1 MFYLNRVSVALF
13 VVLSGGTGLFG
24 SSLFDDIGEV
34 RSVEIESFS
43 AESKINSIVL
53 AWTMKSVVEGGQFQ
67 VLRSE
72 SFGEN
77 YELLTAVS
85 SDFRFWIDY
94 KVEIDKYYYY
104 RLLFTDHDGNTVAE
118 SNYLPQ
124 FAKPMELP
132 INIEKVMSHGSN
144 ITSEDVILSTVYSH
158 EMDITSVDENE
169 FTRPTTLYDL
179 FCKMVLDPILFG
191 SDMETRNNLIW
202 LDASSQSG
210 LVMRMNMEPQV
221 PDVLRLQ
228 VYDNFT
234 SYLQGEIDS
243 SELPLAIQLEI
254 VFRLEELADSD
265 YPGQLIDEYE
275 KYSEIF
281 RNSPVGTML
290 PNEQWIAPDRNNFSD
305 LLDQWLEQ
313 LYDIKDVLG
322 EDNYPLISEIGV
334 TASGEIHWIEFLAMG
349 GQNFQA
355 NEYSISASGEEFYE
369 LPDEIWKPGLTYVI
383 PFSEL
388 NDNLWIKE
396 IIVVENQDKV
406 VDDFIIPSQLHE
418 GSISRDLRGDIWLHE
433 EPSPNRLTHDT
444 SFPILINE
452 YAVMQETDRS
462 ELLMEP
468 VVRSRL
474 TLEILSI
481 ESDKIDLSSRLRID
495 FGSED
500 IEPMELT
507 SWNIF
512 DEFSTFTVDC
522 PDLENPLFVTLQL
535 YDSEESW
542 IDLQHLILKPSE
554 LVHKSRIP
562 DGAVWID
569 DAPFSFG
576 ESNSRQSVGSQSLG
590 LPEVFALYQNFPNP
604 FNYSTTIKFDLLE
617 SAVVTLVVIDAAGR
631 EVTEF
636 LLDTPLNQGQYNYTL
651 SVEGMSSGI
660 YFVTL
665 KAVVEDNL
673 PIVDSRKMIFLK

>member
-85 SDFRFWIDY
+85 SDLRFWIDY
-94 KVEIDKYYYY
+94 KVEIDEYYYY

-132 INIEKVMSHGSN
+132 NNIEKVMSHGSN

-210 LVMRMNMEPQV
+210 LAMRMNMEPQV

-234 SYLQGEIDS
+234 SYLQGEDES

-281 RNSPVGTML
+281 RNSPVGTVL

-388 NDNLWIKE
+388 NDNLRIKE

-406 VDDFIIPSQLHE
+406 VDDFIIPSQLQE

-433 EPSPNRLTHDT
+433 EPSPNRLTHDA

-500 IEPMELT
+500 VEPMELT

-535 YDSEESW
+535 YDSEEGW

-554 LVHKSRIP
+554 FVHKSRIP

-569 DAPFSFG
+569 DAPFTFG

-631 EVTEF
+631 EVAEF

>member
-132 INIEKVMSHGSN
+132 NNIEKVMSHGSN

-210 LVMRMNMEPQV
+210 LAMRMNMEPQV

-281 RNSPVGTML
+281 RNSPVGTVL

-406 VDDFIIPSQLHE
+406 VDDFIIPSQLQE

-500 IEPMELT
+500 VEPMELT

-535 YDSEESW
+535 YDSEEGW

>member
-77 YELLTAVS
+77 YELLTVVS
-85 SDFRFWIDY
+85 SDLRFWIDY
-94 KVEIDKYYYY
+94 KVEIDEYYYY

-132 INIEKVMSHGSN
+132 NNIEKVMSHGSN
-144 ITSEDVILSTVYSH
+144 IRSEDVILSTVYSH

-210 LVMRMNMEPQV
+210 LAMRMNMEPQV

-234 SYLQGEIDS
+234 SYLQGEDES

-275 KYSEIF
+275 KYLEIF
-281 RNSPVGTML
+281 RNSPVGTVL
-290 PNEQWIAPDRNNFSD
+290 PHEQWIAPDRNNFSD

-388 NDNLWIKE
+388 NDNLRIKE

-406 VDDFIIPSQLHE
+406 VDDFIIPSQLQE

-468 VVRSRL
+468 VVHSRL

-500 IEPMELT
+500 VEPMELT

-522 PDLENPLFVTLQL
+522 PVLENPLFVTLQL
-535 YDSEESW
+535 YDSEEGW
-542 IDLQHLILKPSE
+542 IDQQHLILKPSE

-590 LPEVFALYQNFPNP
+590 LPDVFALYQNFPNP

-631 EVTEF
+631 EVAEF

>member
-85 SDFRFWIDY
+85 SDLRFWIDY
-94 KVEIDKYYYY
+94 KVEIDEYYYY

-132 INIEKVMSHGSN
+132 NNIEKVMSHGSN

-210 LVMRMNMEPQV
+210 LAMRMNMEPQV

-234 SYLQGEIDS
+234 SYLQGEDES

-406 VDDFIIPSQLHE
+406 VDDFIIPSQLQE

-481 ESDKIDLSSRLRID
+481 EPNNIDFSSRLRID

-500 IEPMELT
+500 VEPMELT

-535 YDSEESW
+535 YDSEEGW

>member
-132 INIEKVMSHGSN
+132 NNIEKVMSHGSN

-210 LVMRMNMEPQV
+210 LAMRMNMEPQV

-281 RNSPVGTML
+281 RNSPVGTVL

-500 IEPMELT
+500 VEPMELT

-535 YDSEESW
+535 YDSEEGW

>member
-1 MFYLNRVSVALF
+1 MFYLNRVSIALF

-24 SSLFDDIGEV
+24 SSPFDDIGEV

-85 SDFRFWIDY
+85 SDLRFWIDY
-94 KVEIDKYYYY
+94 KVEIDEYYYY

-132 INIEKVMSHGSN
+132 NNIEKVMSHGSN

-210 LVMRMNMEPQV
+210 LAMHMNMEPQV

-228 VYDNFT
+228 VYNNFT
-234 SYLQGEIDS
+234 SYLQGEDES

-355 NEYSISASGEEFYE
+355 NEFSISASGEEYYE
-369 LPDEIWKPGLTYVI
+369 LPDEIWTPGLTYVF

-388 NDNLWIKE
+388 NDNLRIKE

-406 VDDFIIPSQLHE
+406 VDDFIIPSQLEE

-433 EPSPNRLTHDT
+433 EPSPNRLTHDKF
-444 SFPILINE
+444 FPILINE

-468 VVRSRL
+468 VVHSRL

-500 IEPMELT
+500 VEPMELT

-522 PDLENPLFVTLQL
+522 PDLENPLFITLQL
-535 YDSEESW
+535 YDSEEGW
-542 IDLQHLILKPSE
+542 IDQQHLILKPSE

-590 LPEVFALYQNFPNP
+590 LPDVFALYQNFPNP

>member
-1 MFYLNRVSVALF
+1 MFYLNRVSIALF

-85 SDFRFWIDY
+85 SDLRFWIDY
-94 KVEIDKYYYY
+94 KVEIDEYYYY

-132 INIEKVMSHGSN
+132 NNIEKVMSHGSN
-144 ITSEDVILSTVYSH
+144 ITSEDVIISTVYSH

-210 LVMRMNMEPQV
+210 LAMRMNMEPQV

-234 SYLQGEIDS
+234 SYLQGEDES

-275 KYSEIF
+275 KYLEIF
-281 RNSPVGTML
+281 RNSPVGTVL
-290 PNEQWIAPDRNNFSD
+290 PHEQWIAPDRNNFSD

-369 LPDEIWKPGLTYVI
+369 LPDEIWTPGLTYVF

-388 NDNLWIKE
+388 NDNLRIKE

-406 VDDFIIPSQLHE
+406 VDDFIIPSQLQE

-468 VVRSRL
+468 VVHSRL

-500 IEPMELT
+500 VEPMELT

-522 PDLENPLFVTLQL
+522 PVLENPLFVTLQL
-535 YDSEESW
+535 YDSEEGW
-542 IDLQHLILKPSE
+542 IDQQHLILKPSE

-590 LPEVFALYQNFPNP
+590 LPDVFALYQNFPNP

-631 EVTEF
+631 EVAEF

>member
-85 SDFRFWIDY
+85 SDLRFWIDY
-94 KVEIDKYYYY
+94 KVEIDEYYYY

-132 INIEKVMSHGSN
+132 NNIEKVMSHGSN
-144 ITSEDVILSTVYSH
+144 ITSEDVIISTVYSH

-210 LVMRMNMEPQV
+210 LAMRMNMEPQV

-234 SYLQGEIDS
+234 SYLQGEDES

-388 NDNLWIKE
+388 NDNLRIKE

-406 VDDFIIPSQLHE
+406 VDDFIIPSQLQE

-500 IEPMELT
+500 VEPMELT

-535 YDSEESW
+535 YDSEEGW

-631 EVTEF
+631 EVAEF

>member
-1 MFYLNRVSVALF
+1 MFYLNRVSIALF

-85 SDFRFWIDY
+85 SDLRFWIDY
-94 KVEIDKYYYY
+94 KVEIDEYYYY

-132 INIEKVMSHGSN
+132 NNIEKVMSHGSN

-210 LVMRMNMEPQV
+210 LAMRMNMEPQV

-234 SYLQGEIDS
+234 SYLQGEDES

-281 RNSPVGTML
+281 RNSPVGTVL

-313 LYDIKDVLG
+313 LYGIKDVLG

-388 NDNLWIKE
+388 NDNLRIKE

-406 VDDFIIPSQLHE
+406 VDDFIIPSQLQE

-433 EPSPNRLTHDT
+433 EPSPNRLTHDK

-481 ESDKIDLSSRLRID
+481 QSDKIDLSSRLRID

-500 IEPMELT
+500 VEPMELT

-535 YDSEESW
+535 YDSEEGW

-554 LVHKSRIP
+554 LIHKSRIP

>member
-85 SDFRFWIDY
+85 SDLRFWIDY
-94 KVEIDKYYYY
+94 KVEIDEYYYY

-132 INIEKVMSHGSN
+132 NNIEKVMSHGSN
-144 ITSEDVILSTVYSH
+144 ITSEDVIISTVYSH

-179 FCKMVLDPILFG
+179 FCKIVLDPILFG

-210 LVMRMNMEPQV
+210 LAMRMNMEPQV

-234 SYLQGEIDS
+234 SYLQGEDES

-281 RNSPVGTML
+281 RNSPVGTVL

-388 NDNLWIKE
+388 NDNLRIKE

-406 VDDFIIPSQLHE
+406 VDDFIIPSQLQE

-500 IEPMELT
+500 VEPMELT

-535 YDSEESW
+535 YDSEEGW

>member
-85 SDFRFWIDY
+85 SDLRFWIDY
-94 KVEIDKYYYY
+94 KVEIDEYYYY

-132 INIEKVMSHGSN
+132 NNIEKVMSHGSN

-210 LVMRMNMEPQV
+210 LAMRMNMEPQV

-234 SYLQGEIDS
+234 SYLQGEDES

-254 VFRLEELADSD
+254 VFRLEELQDSD

-275 KYSEIF
+275 KYTEIF
-281 RNSPVGTML
+281 RNSAVGTVL
-290 PNEQWIAPDRNNFSD
+290 PNEQWIAPDRNNFSH

-322 EDNYPLISEIGV
+322 ENNYPLISEIGV
-334 TASGEIHWIEFLAMG
+334 TASGGIHWIEFLAMG

-388 NDNLWIKE
+388 NDNLRIKE

-406 VDDFIIPSQLHE
+406 VDDFIIPSQLQE

-433 EPSPNRLTHDT
+433 EPSPNRLTHDK

-468 VVRSRL
+468 VVHSRL

-500 IEPMELT
+500 VEPMELT

-535 YDSEESW
+535 YDSEEGW

-576 ESNSRQSVGSQSLG
+576 EPNSRQSVGSQSLG

-631 EVTEF
+631 EVAEF

>member
-1 MFYLNRVSVALF
+1 MFYLNRVSIALF

-85 SDFRFWIDY
+85 SDLRFWIDY
-94 KVEIDKYYYY
+94 KVEIDEYYYY

-132 INIEKVMSHGSN
+132 NNIEKVMSHGSN

-210 LVMRMNMEPQV
+210 LAMRMNMEPQV

-234 SYLQGEIDS
+234 SYLQGEDES

-275 KYSEIF
+275 KY
-281 RNSPVGTML
+281 
-290 PNEQWIAPDRNNFSD
+290 
-305 LLDQWLEQ
+305 
-313 LYDIKDVLG
+313 
-322 EDNYPLISEIGV
+322 
-334 TASGEIHWIEFLAMG
+334 
-349 GQNFQA
+349 
-355 NEYSISASGEEFYE
+355 
-369 LPDEIWKPGLTYVI
+369 
-383 PFSEL
+383 
-388 NDNLWIKE
+388 
-396 IIVVENQDKV
+396 
-406 VDDFIIPSQLHE
+406 
-418 GSISRDLRGDIWLHE
+418 
-433 EPSPNRLTHDT
+433 
-444 SFPILINE
+444 
-452 YAVMQETDRS
+452 
-462 ELLMEP
+462 
-468 VVRSRL
+468 
-474 TLEILSI
+474 
-481 ESDKIDLSSRLRID
+481 
-495 FGSED
+495 
-500 IEPMELT
+500 
-507 SWNIF
+507 
-512 DEFSTFTVDC
+512 
-522 PDLENPLFVTLQL
+522 
-535 YDSEESW
+535 
-542 IDLQHLILKPSE
+542 
-554 LVHKSRIP
+554 
-562 DGAVWID
+562 
-569 DAPFSFG
+569 
-576 ESNSRQSVGSQSLG
+576 
-590 LPEVFALYQNFPNP
+590 
-604 FNYSTTIKFDLLE
+604 
-617 SAVVTLVVIDAAGR
+617 
-631 EVTEF
+631 
-636 LLDTPLNQGQYNYTL
+636 
-651 SVEGMSSGI
+651 
-660 YFVTL
+660 
-665 KAVVEDNL
+665 
-673 PIVDSRKMIFLK
+673 

>member
-77 YELLTAVS
+77 YELLTTVS

-94 KVEIDKYYYY
+94 KVEIDEYYYY

-132 INIEKVMSHGSN
+132 NNIEKVMSHGSN
-144 ITSEDVILSTVYSH
+144 ITSEDVIISTVYSH

-210 LVMRMNMEPQV
+210 LAMRMNMEPQV

-234 SYLQGEIDS
+234 SYLQGEDES

-275 KYSEIF
+275 KYTEIF
-281 RNSPVGTML
+281 RNSPVGTVL
-290 PNEQWIAPDRNNFSD
+290 PNEQWIAPDRNNFSH

-313 LYDIKDVLG
+313 LYGIKDVLG

-388 NDNLWIKE
+388 NDNLRIKE

-406 VDDFIIPSQLHE
+406 VDDFIIPSQLQE

-433 EPSPNRLTHDT
+433 EPSPNRLTHDS

-500 IEPMELT
+500 VEPMELT

-535 YDSEESW
+535 YDSEEGW

-631 EVTEF
+631 EVAEF

>member
-1 MFYLNRVSVALF
+1 MFYLNRVSIALF

-85 SDFRFWIDY
+85 SDLRFWIDY
-94 KVEIDKYYYY
+94 KVEIDEYYYY

-132 INIEKVMSHGSN
+132 NNIEKVMSHGSN
-144 ITSEDVILSTVYSH
+144 ITSEDVIISTVYSH

-210 LVMRMNMEPQV
+210 LAMRMNMEPQV

-234 SYLQGEIDS
+234 SYLQGEDES

-275 KYSEIF
+275 KFSEIF
-281 RNSPVGTML
+281 RNRPVGTVL

-388 NDNLWIKE
+388 NDNLRIKE

-406 VDDFIIPSQLHE
+406 VDDFIIPSQLQE

-500 IEPMELT
+500 VEPMELT

-535 YDSEESW
+535 YDSEEGW

-617 SAVVTLVVIDAAGR
+617 SAVVTLVVIDATGR
-631 EVTEF
+631 EVAEF

>member
-132 INIEKVMSHGSN
+132 NNIEKVMSHGSN

-305 LLDQWLEQ
+305 LLDQWLEH

-406 VDDFIIPSQLHE
+406 VDDFIIPSQFQE

-481 ESDKIDLSSRLRID
+481 ESDKIDFSSRLRID

-500 IEPMELT
+500 VEPMELT

-535 YDSEESW
+535 YDSEEGW

>member
-1 MFYLNRVSVALF
+1 MFYLNRVSIALF

-85 SDFRFWIDY
+85 SDLRFWIDY
-94 KVEIDKYYYY
+94 KVEIDEYYYY

-132 INIEKVMSHGSN
+132 NNIEKVMSHGSN

-158 EMDITSVDENE
+158 EMDITSVDKNE
-169 FTRPTTLYDL
+169 FIRPTTLYDL
-179 FCKMVLDPILFG
+179 FCKMVLDPILFC

-210 LVMRMNMEPQV
+210 LAMRMNMEPQV

-275 KYSEIF
+275 KFSEIF
-281 RNSPVGTML
+281 RNSPVGTVL

-388 NDNLWIKE
+388 NDNLRIKE

-406 VDDFIIPSQLHE
+406 VDDFIIPSQLQE

-500 IEPMELT
+500 VEPMELT

-535 YDSEESW
+535 YDSEEGW

-569 DAPFSFG
+569 DAPFTFG

>member
-1 MFYLNRVSVALF
+1 
-13 VVLSGGTGLFG
+13 
-24 SSLFDDIGEV
+24 
-34 RSVEIESFS
+34 
-43 AESKINSIVL
+43 
-53 AWTMKSVVEGGQFQ
+53 
-67 VLRSE
+67 
-72 SFGEN
+72 
-77 YELLTAVS
+77 
-85 SDFRFWIDY
+85 
-94 KVEIDKYYYY
+94 
-104 RLLFTDHDGNTVAE
+104 
-118 SNYLPQ
+118 
-124 FAKPMELP
+124 
-132 INIEKVMSHGSN
+132 
-144 ITSEDVILSTVYSH
+144 
-158 EMDITSVDENE
+158 
-169 FTRPTTLYDL
+169 
-179 FCKMVLDPILFG
+179 
-191 SDMETRNNLIW
+191 
-202 LDASSQSG
+202 
-210 LVMRMNMEPQV
+210 
-221 PDVLRLQ
+221 
-228 VYDNFT
+228 
-234 SYLQGEIDS
+234 
-243 SELPLAIQLEI
+243 
-254 VFRLEELADSD
+254 
-265 YPGQLIDEYE
+265 
-275 KYSEIF
+275 
-281 RNSPVGTML
+281 ML

-406 VDDFIIPSQLHE
+406 VDDFIIPSQLQE

-468 VVRSRL
+468 VVHSRL

-500 IEPMELT
+500 VEPMELT

-535 YDSEESW
+535 YDSEEGW

-590 LPEVFALYQNFPNP
+590 LPDVFALYQNFPNP

>member
-85 SDFRFWIDY
+85 SDLRFWIDY
-94 KVEIDKYYYY
+94 KVEIDEYYYY

-132 INIEKVMSHGSN
+132 NNIEKVMSHGSN
-144 ITSEDVILSTVYSH
+144 ITSEDVIISTVYSH

-210 LVMRMNMEPQV
+210 LAMRMNMEPQV

-234 SYLQGEIDS
+234 SYLQDEDES

-281 RNSPVGTML
+281 RNSPVGTVL

-388 NDNLWIKE
+388 NDNLRIKE

-406 VDDFIIPSQLHE
+406 VDDFIIPSQLQE

-433 EPSPNRLTHDT
+433 EPSPNRLTHDK

-500 IEPMELT
+500 VEPMELT

-631 EVTEF
+631 EVAEF

>member
-85 SDFRFWIDY
+85 SDLRFWIDY
-94 KVEIDKYYYY
+94 KVEIDEYYYY

-132 INIEKVMSHGSN
+132 NNIEKVMSHGSN
-144 ITSEDVILSTVYSH
+144 IRSEDVILSTVYSH

-210 LVMRMNMEPQV
+210 LAMRMNMEPQV

-234 SYLQGEIDS
+234 SYLQGEDES

-275 KYSEIF
+275 KYLEIF
-281 RNSPVGTML
+281 RNSPVGTVL
-290 PNEQWIAPDRNNFSD
+290 PHEQWIAPDRNNFSD

-388 NDNLWIKE
+388 NDNLRIKE

-406 VDDFIIPSQLHE
+406 VDDFIIPSQLQE

-433 EPSPNRLTHDT
+433 EPSPNRLTHDK

-468 VVRSRL
+468 VVHSRL

-500 IEPMELT
+500 VEPMELT

-535 YDSEESW
+535 YDSEEGW

-590 LPEVFALYQNFPNP
+590 LPDVFALYQNFPNP

-631 EVTEF
+631 EVAEF

>member
-85 SDFRFWIDY
+85 SDLRFWIDY
-94 KVEIDKYYYY
+94 KVEIDEYYYY

-132 INIEKVMSHGSN
+132 NNIEKVMSHGSN
-144 ITSEDVILSTVYSH
+144 IRSEDVILSTVYSH

-210 LVMRMNMEPQV
+210 LAMRMNMEPQV

-234 SYLQGEIDS
+234 SYLQGEDES

-275 KYSEIF
+275 KYLEIF
-281 RNSPVGTML
+281 RNSPVGTVL
-290 PNEQWIAPDRNNFSD
+290 PHEQWIAPDRNNFSD

-388 NDNLWIKE
+388 NDNLRIKE

-406 VDDFIIPSQLHE
+406 VDDFIIPSQLQE

-468 VVRSRL
+468 VVHSRL

-500 IEPMELT
+500 VEPMELT

-535 YDSEESW
+535 YDSEEGW
-542 IDLQHLILKPSE
+542 IDQQHLILKPSE

-590 LPEVFALYQNFPNP
+590 LPDVFALYQNFPNP

-631 EVTEF
+631 EVAEF

>member
-85 SDFRFWIDY
+85 SDLRFWIDY
-94 KVEIDKYYYY
+94 KVEIDEYYYY

-132 INIEKVMSHGSN
+132 NNIEKVMSHGSN

-210 LVMRMNMEPQV
+210 LAMRMNMEPQV

-234 SYLQGEIDS
+234 SYLQGEDES

-275 KYSEIF
+275 KYLEIF
-281 RNSPVGTML
+281 RNSPVGTVL
-290 PNEQWIAPDRNNFSD
+290 PHEQWIAPDRNNFSD

-369 LPDEIWKPGLTYVI
+369 LPDEIWTPGLTYVF

-388 NDNLWIKE
+388 NDNLRIKE

-406 VDDFIIPSQLHE
+406 VDDFIIPSQLQE

-468 VVRSRL
+468 VVHSRL

-500 IEPMELT
+500 VEPMELT

-522 PDLENPLFVTLQL
+522 PVLENPLFVTLQL
-535 YDSEESW
+535 YDSEEGW
-542 IDLQHLILKPSE
+542 IDQQHLILKPSE

-590 LPEVFALYQNFPNP
+590 LPDVFALYQNFPNP

-631 EVTEF
+631 EVAEF

>member
-53 AWTMKSVVEGGQFQ
+53 AWTIKSVVEGGQFQ

-85 SDFRFWIDY
+85 SDLRFWIDY
-94 KVEIDKYYYY
+94 KVEIDEYYYY

-132 INIEKVMSHGSN
+132 NNIEKVMSHGSN
-144 ITSEDVILSTVYSH
+144 ITSEDVIISTVYSH

-210 LVMRMNMEPQV
+210 LAMRMNMEPQV

-234 SYLQGEIDS
+234 SYLQGEDES

-275 KYSEIF
+275 KFSEIF
-281 RNSPVGTML
+281 RNSPVGTVL

-388 NDNLWIKE
+388 NDNLRIKE

-406 VDDFIIPSQLHE
+406 VDDFIIPSQLQE

-500 IEPMELT
+500 VEPMELT

-535 YDSEESW
+535 YDSEEGW

>member
-85 SDFRFWIDY
+85 SDLRFWIDY
-94 KVEIDKYYYY
+94 KVEIDEYYYY

-132 INIEKVMSHGSN
+132 NNIEKVMSHGSN
-144 ITSEDVILSTVYSH
+144 ITSEDVIISTVYSH

-210 LVMRMNMEPQV
+210 LAMRMNMEPQV

-234 SYLQGEIDS
+234 SYLQGEDES

-388 NDNLWIKE
+388 NDNLRIKE

-406 VDDFIIPSQLHE
+406 VDDFIIPSQLQE

-433 EPSPNRLTHDT
+433 EPSPNRLTHDK

-481 ESDKIDLSSRLRID
+481 ESDKIDFSSRLRID

-500 IEPMELT
+500 VEPMELT

-535 YDSEESW
+535 YDSEEGW

-617 SAVVTLVVIDAAGR
+617 SAVVTLVVIDATGR
-631 EVTEF
+631 EVAEF

>member
-1 MFYLNRVSVALF
+1 MFYLNRVSIALF

-85 SDFRFWIDY
+85 SDLRFWIDY
-94 KVEIDKYYYY
+94 KVEIDEYYYY

-132 INIEKVMSHGSN
+132 NNIEKVMSHGSN
-144 ITSEDVILSTVYSH
+144 ITAEDVIISTVYSH
-158 EMDITSVDENE
+158 EMDITSVDKNE

-202 LDASSQSG
+202 LDASSRSG
-210 LVMRMNMEPQV
+210 LAMRMNMEPQV
-221 PDVLRLQ
+221 PDVLSLQ

-234 SYLQGEIDS
+234 SYLQDEDES

-254 VFRLEELADSD
+254 VFRLEELQDSD

-275 KYSEIF
+275 KYTEIF
-281 RNSPVGTML
+281 RNSPVGTVL
-290 PNEQWIAPDRNNFSD
+290 PNEQWIAPDRNNFSH

-334 TASGEIHWIEFLAMG
+334 TASGEIYWIEFLAMG

-355 NEYSISASGEEFYE
+355 NEYSISAS
-369 LPDEIWKPGLTYVI
+369 
-383 PFSEL
+383 
-388 NDNLWIKE
+388 
-396 IIVVENQDKV
+396 
-406 VDDFIIPSQLHE
+406 
-418 GSISRDLRGDIWLHE
+418 
-433 EPSPNRLTHDT
+433 
-444 SFPILINE
+444 
-452 YAVMQETDRS
+452 
-462 ELLMEP
+462 
-468 VVRSRL
+468 
-474 TLEILSI
+474 
-481 ESDKIDLSSRLRID
+481 
-495 FGSED
+495 
-500 IEPMELT
+500 
-507 SWNIF
+507 
-512 DEFSTFTVDC
+512 
-522 PDLENPLFVTLQL
+522 
-535 YDSEESW
+535 
-542 IDLQHLILKPSE
+542 
-554 LVHKSRIP
+554 
-562 DGAVWID
+562 
-569 DAPFSFG
+569 
-576 ESNSRQSVGSQSLG
+576 
-590 LPEVFALYQNFPNP
+590 
-604 FNYSTTIKFDLLE
+604 
-617 SAVVTLVVIDAAGR
+617 
-631 EVTEF
+631 
-636 LLDTPLNQGQYNYTL
+636 
-651 SVEGMSSGI
+651 
-660 YFVTL
+660 
-665 KAVVEDNL
+665 
-673 PIVDSRKMIFLK
+673 

>member
-85 SDFRFWIDY
+85 SDLRFWIDY
-94 KVEIDKYYYY
+94 KVEIDEYYYY

-132 INIEKVMSHGSN
+132 NNIEKVMSHGSN
-144 ITSEDVILSTVYSH
+144 IRSEDVILSTVYSH

-210 LVMRMNMEPQV
+210 LAMRMNMEPQV

-234 SYLQGEIDS
+234 SYLQGEDES

-275 KYSEIF
+275 KYLEIF
-281 RNSPVGTML
+281 RNSPVGTVL
-290 PNEQWIAPDRNNFSD
+290 PHEQWIAPDRNNFSD

-388 NDNLWIKE
+388 NDNLRIKE

-406 VDDFIIPSQLHE
+406 VDDFIIPSQLQE

-468 VVRSRL
+468 VVHSRL

-500 IEPMELT
+500 VEPMELT

-522 PDLENPLFVTLQL
+522 PVLENPLFVTLQL
-535 YDSEESW
+535 YDSEEGW
-542 IDLQHLILKPSE
+542 IDQQHLILKPSE

-590 LPEVFALYQNFPNP
+590 LPDVFALYQNFPNP

-631 EVTEF
+631 EVAEF

>member
-1 MFYLNRVSVALF
+1 MFYLNRVSIALF

-85 SDFRFWIDY
+85 SDLRFWIDY
-94 KVEIDKYYYY
+94 KVEIDEYYYY

-132 INIEKVMSHGSN
+132 NNIEKVMSHGSN
-144 ITSEDVILSTVYSH
+144 ITSEDVIISTVYSH

-169 FTRPTTLYDL
+169 FIQPTTLYDL

-210 LVMRMNMEPQV
+210 LAMRMNMEPQV

-234 SYLQGEIDS
+234 SYLQGEDES

-313 LYDIKDVLG
+313 LYGIKDVLG

-388 NDNLWIKE
+388 NDNLRIKE

-406 VDDFIIPSQLHE
+406 VDDFIIPSQLQE

-433 EPSPNRLTHDT
+433 EPSPNRLTHDK

-500 IEPMELT
+500 VEPMELT

-535 YDSEESW
+535 YDSEEGW

>member
-132 INIEKVMSHGSN
+132 NNIEKVMSHGSN

-210 LVMRMNMEPQV
+210 LAMRMNMEPQV

-281 RNSPVGTML
+281 RNSPVGTVL

-305 LLDQWLEQ
+305 LLDQWLEH

-388 NDNLWIKE
+388 NDNLRIKE

-406 VDDFIIPSQLHE
+406 VDDFIIPSQFQE

-500 IEPMELT
+500 VEPMELT

-535 YDSEESW
+535 YDSEEGW

>member
-1 MFYLNRVSVALF
+1 MFYLNRVSIALF

-85 SDFRFWIDY
+85 SDLRFWIDY
-94 KVEIDKYYYY
+94 KVEIDEYYYY

-132 INIEKVMSHGSN
+132 NNIEKVMSHGSN
-144 ITSEDVILSTVYSH
+144 IRSEDVILSTVYSH

-210 LVMRMNMEPQV
+210 LAMRMNMEPQV

-234 SYLQGEIDS
+234 SYLQGEDES

-275 KYSEIF
+275 KYLEIF
-281 RNSPVGTML
+281 RNSPVGTVL
-290 PNEQWIAPDRNNFSD
+290 PHEQWIAPDRNNFSD

-388 NDNLWIKE
+388 NDNLRIKE

-406 VDDFIIPSQLHE
+406 VDDFIIPSQLQE

-468 VVRSRL
+468 VVHSRL

-500 IEPMELT
+500 VEPMELT

-535 YDSEESW
+535 YDSEEGW
-542 IDLQHLILKPSE
+542 IDQQHLILKPSE

-590 LPEVFALYQNFPNP
+590 LPDVFALYQNFPNP

-631 EVTEF
+631 EVAEF

>member
-77 YELLTAVS
+77 YELLTVVS
-85 SDFRFWIDY
+85 SDLRFWIDY
-94 KVEIDKYYYY
+94 KVEIDEYYYY

-132 INIEKVMSHGSN
+132 NNIEKVMSHGSN
-144 ITSEDVILSTVYSH
+144 IRSEDVILSTVYSH

-210 LVMRMNMEPQV
+210 LAMRMNMEPQV

-234 SYLQGEIDS
+234 SYLQGEDES

-275 KYSEIF
+275 KYLEIF
-281 RNSPVGTML
+281 RNSPVGTVL
-290 PNEQWIAPDRNNFSD
+290 PHEQWIAPDRNNFSD

-388 NDNLWIKE
+388 NDNLRIKE

-406 VDDFIIPSQLHE
+406 VDDFIIPSQLQE

-468 VVRSRL
+468 VVHSRL

-500 IEPMELT
+500 VEPMELT

-522 PDLENPLFVTLQL
+522 PVLENPLFVTLQL
-535 YDSEESW
+535 YDSEEGW
-542 IDLQHLILKPSE
+542 IDQQHLILKPSE

-576 ESNSRQSVGSQSLG
+576 ETNSRQSVGSQSLG
-590 LPEVFALYQNFPNP
+590 LPDVFALYQNFPNP

-631 EVTEF
+631 EVAEF

>member
-53 AWTMKSVVEGGQFQ
+53 AWTIKSVVEGGQFQ

-85 SDFRFWIDY
+85 SDLRFWIDY
-94 KVEIDKYYYY
+94 KVEIDEYYYY

-132 INIEKVMSHGSN
+132 NNIEKVMSHGSN
-144 ITSEDVILSTVYSH
+144 ITSEDVIISTVYSH

-169 FTRPTTLYDL
+169 FIRPTTLYDL

-210 LVMRMNMEPQV
+210 LAMRMNMEPQV

-234 SYLQGEIDS
+234 SYLQGEDES

-281 RNSPVGTML
+281 RNSPVGTVL

-388 NDNLWIKE
+388 NDNLRIKE

-406 VDDFIIPSQLHE
+406 VDDFIIPSQLQE

-500 IEPMELT
+500 VEPMELT

-535 YDSEESW
+535 YDSEEGW

-569 DAPFSFG
+569 DAPFTFG

>member
-132 INIEKVMSHGSN
+132 NNIEKVMSHGSN
-144 ITSEDVILSTVYSH
+144 ITSEDVIISTVYSH

-210 LVMRMNMEPQV
+210 LAMRMNMEPQV

-234 SYLQGEIDS
+234 SYLQGEDES

-281 RNSPVGTML
+281 RNSPVGTVL

-406 VDDFIIPSQLHE
+406 VDDFIIPSQLQE

-481 ESDKIDLSSRLRID
+481 ESDKIDFSSRLRID

>member
-85 SDFRFWIDY
+85 SDLRFWIDY
-94 KVEIDKYYYY
+94 KVEIDEYYYY

-132 INIEKVMSHGSN
+132 NNIEKVMSHGSN
-144 ITSEDVILSTVYSH
+144 IRSEDVILSTVYSH

-210 LVMRMNMEPQV
+210 LAMRMNMEPQV

-234 SYLQGEIDS
+234 SYLQGEDES

-275 KYSEIF
+275 KYLEIF
-281 RNSPVGTML
+281 RNSPVGTVL

-388 NDNLWIKE
+388 NDNLRIKE

-406 VDDFIIPSQLHE
+406 VDDFIIPSQLQE

-468 VVRSRL
+468 VVHSRL

-500 IEPMELT
+500 VEPMELT

-535 YDSEESW
+535 YDSEEGW
-542 IDLQHLILKPSE
+542 IDQQHLILKPSE

-590 LPEVFALYQNFPNP
+590 LPDVFALYQNFPNP

-631 EVTEF
+631 EVAEF

>member
-85 SDFRFWIDY
+85 SDLRFWIDY
-94 KVEIDKYYYY
+94 KVEIDEYYYY

-132 INIEKVMSHGSN
+132 NNIEKVMSHGSN
-144 ITSEDVILSTVYSH
+144 IRSEDVILSTVYSH

-210 LVMRMNMEPQV
+210 LAMRMNMEPQV

-234 SYLQGEIDS
+234 SYLQGEDES

-281 RNSPVGTML
+281 RNSPVGTVL

-388 NDNLWIKE
+388 NDNLRIKE

-406 VDDFIIPSQLHE
+406 VDDFIIPSQLQE

-481 ESDKIDLSSRLRID
+481 QSDKIDLSSRLRID

-535 YDSEESW
+535 YDSEEGW

-631 EVTEF
+631 EVAEF

>member
-85 SDFRFWIDY
+85 SDLRFWIDY
-94 KVEIDKYYYY
+94 KVEIDEYYYY

-132 INIEKVMSHGSN
+132 NNIEKVMSHGSN

-210 LVMRMNMEPQV
+210 LAMRMNMEPQV

-234 SYLQGEIDS
+234 SYLQGEDES

-281 RNSPVGTML
+281 RNSPVGTVL

-388 NDNLWIKE
+388 NDNLRIKE

-406 VDDFIIPSQLHE
+406 VDDFIIPSQLQE

-500 IEPMELT
+500 VEPMELT

-535 YDSEESW
+535 YDSEEGW

>member
-85 SDFRFWIDY
+85 SDLRFWIDY
-94 KVEIDKYYYY
+94 KVEIDEYYYY

-132 INIEKVMSHGSN
+132 NNIEKVMSHGSN

-169 FTRPTTLYDL
+169 FTRPTTLFDL

-210 LVMRMNMEPQV
+210 LAMRMNMEPRV

-234 SYLQGEIDS
+234 SYLQGEDES
-243 SELPLAIQLEI
+243 SELPLAIQIEI

-388 NDNLWIKE
+388 NDNLRIKE

-406 VDDFIIPSQLHE
+406 VDDFIIPSQLQE

-468 VVRSRL
+468 VVHSRL

-535 YDSEESW
+535 YDSEEGW

>member
-1 MFYLNRVSVALF
+1 MFYLNRVSIALF

-85 SDFRFWIDY
+85 SDLRFWIDY
-94 KVEIDKYYYY
+94 KVEIDEYYYY

-132 INIEKVMSHGSN
+132 NNIEKVMSHGSN

-210 LVMRMNMEPQV
+210 LAMRMNMEPQV

-243 SELPLAIQLEI
+243 SKLPLAIQLEI

-281 RNSPVGTML
+281 RNSPVGTVL

-388 NDNLWIKE
+388 NDNLRIKE

-406 VDDFIIPSQLHE
+406 VDDFIIPSQLQE

-433 EPSPNRLTHDT
+433 EPSPNRLTHDK

-500 IEPMELT
+500 VEPMELT

-535 YDSEESW
+535 YDSEEGW

>member
-1 MFYLNRVSVALF
+1 MFYLNRVSIALF

-85 SDFRFWIDY
+85 SDLRFWIDY
-94 KVEIDKYYYY
+94 KVEIDEYYYY

-132 INIEKVMSHGSN
+132 NNIEKVMSHGSN

-210 LVMRMNMEPQV
+210 LAMRMNMEPQV

-234 SYLQGEIDS
+234 SYLQDEIDS

-281 RNSPVGTML
+281 RNSPVGTVL

-388 NDNLWIKE
+388 NDNLRIKE

-406 VDDFIIPSQLHE
+406 VDDFIIPSQLQE

-444 SFPILINE
+444 SFSILINE

-481 ESDKIDLSSRLRID
+481 QSDKIDLSSRLRID

-500 IEPMELT
+500 VEPMELT

-535 YDSEESW
+535 YDSEEGW

-569 DAPFSFG
+569 DAPFTFG

-631 EVTEF
+631 EVAEF